1 MKRRLVILTE
11 IISPYRIPLFN
22 ALMQEEGIDP
32 YVIFLSETDPAL
44 RQWRVYKEEIR
55 FPYCVLPS
63 WRRRVGEYN
72 ALLNR
77 GLSRALRSATPDM
90 MLCGGYSYVASW
102 QALAWAKSHHVPF
115 FLWSESVIQ
124 DRRNGHAVVEFLK
137 NQFLRKCD
145 GFVVPGTSAR
155 EYLLA
160 QGIKEKAIFAAPNA
174 VDNDFFGQAAAVVR
188 RDADTKRSELSL
200 PERYFLFVGRL
211 VREKGVLALLAA
223 YAKLDAETRRKV
235 GLAFVG
241 EGKAR
246 HELEVQARSISPGVV
261 RFAGFVHREQLA
273 AYYALADA
281 LVLPTQ
287 TDTWGLVVNEAMACS
302 LPVIVSPVAGCA
314 TDLIREHWNG
324 MLVSAGDVP
333 SLSSAMQSLASQP
346 DLLASMGAHS
356 REHIRQYSP
365 EDWSAGLARA
375 LESAAGRADDS
386 NGLPKARRWDDQR
399 D

>member
-22 ALMQEEGIDP
+22 ALVQEEGIDP

-63 WRRRVGEYN
+63 WRRRVGGYN

-77 GLSRALRSATPDM
+77 GLNRALGSARPDVI
-90 MLCGGYSYVASW
+90 LCGGYSYVASW

-115 FLWSESVIQ
+115 FLWSESVLQ

-160 QGIKEKAIFAAPNA
+160 QGIDGCAVFTAPNA
-174 VDNDFFGQAAAVVR
+174 VDNEFFAHAA
-188 RDADTKRSELSL
+188 DAARQNEGTKRSELSL

-211 VREKGVLALLAA
+211 VWEKGVLDLLAA
-223 YAKLDAETRRKV
+223 YAKLDAETRQKV
-235 GLAFVG
+235 GLVFVG
-241 EGKAR
+241 EGKAH
-246 HELEVQARSISPGVV
+246 HELEAQARSVSPGVV

-273 AYYALADA
+273 DYYALAEA
-281 LVLPTQ
+281 LILPTL
-287 TDTWGLVVNEAMACS
+287 TDTWGLVVNEAMASS
-302 LPVIVSPVAGCA
+302 LPVVVSRVAGCI
-314 TDLIREHWNG
+314 TDLIRERWNG

-333 SLSSAMQSLASQP
+333 SLSSTMQLLASQP
-346 DLLASMGAHS
+346 DLVASMGAHS

-365 EDWSAGLARA
+365 EAWSAGLARGV
-375 LESAAGRADDS
+375 ESAGR
-386 NGLPKARRWDDQR
+386 G
-399 D
+399 